1 MTRSLFV
8 VAAFAAA
15 ALFTSFARADD
26 KPAEKDVKLTGTLVC
41 AKCKLKLDGVKKCV
55 NALQVDEK
63 GKAVTYLLDDKGME
77 EDYHECGG
85 GEKKGVTVE
94 GKLTEKDGKKTVKP
108 SKVEVKK

>member
-26 KPAEKDVKLTGTLVC
+26 KPAEKDVRLTGTLVC